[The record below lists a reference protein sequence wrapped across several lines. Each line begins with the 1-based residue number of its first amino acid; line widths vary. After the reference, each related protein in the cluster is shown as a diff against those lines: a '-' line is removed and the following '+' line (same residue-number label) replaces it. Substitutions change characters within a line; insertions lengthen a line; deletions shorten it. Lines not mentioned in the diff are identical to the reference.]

1 MITTADDALHPPGSD
16 DFWWSETYYFNFDA
30 PEAGLSCIVYPW
42 LRANLGVAT
51 CGVAVWQGFATSPFQ
66 MRLYDW
72 QQQLPMPEGGLPDVA
87 FANGVTIECLQPLLV
102 YRLRYNSPPSMR
114 QKTSFDVTWE
124 GIAPPY
130 EVLAQDLRFLGKGHY
145 DQLGHAK
152 GWLQIDEERYV
163 VDSYVGRDR
172 SWGPRPD
179 LGDQMGYATTTL
191 GVASPDVGWH
201 ILCAGSSEHEYAC
214 IGGVMLVDGQVGRL
228 VTAAREVLRRHD
240 SGRPEVVRV
249 TGVDEAG
256 RTLDVTGEAVNGAP
270 FHARPN
276 LFSWV
281 TAMHWEGSWDGRDTS
296 FYGQD
301 QDAWSFSLYRDRV
314 RQGRFAMGTS
324 EPTTMSLPIG
334 NAPTQ

>member
-1 MITTADDALHPPGSD
+1 MITPADDTLHSPISD
-16 DFWWSETYYFNFDA
+16 DFWWSETYYFSFDA

-42 LRANLGVAT
+42 LRANLGISS

-72 QQQLPMPEGGLPDVA
+72 QQQLPMPDGGLPDVT
-87 FANGVTIECLQPLLV
+87 FANGVSIECLEPLMR
-102 YRLRYNSPPSMR
+102 YRLRYTSPAAIR
-114 QKTSFDVTWE
+114 QKTAFDVTWE

-130 EVLAQDLRFLGKGHY
+130 EVLKHDLRFLGKGHY
-145 DQLGHAK
+145 DQLGHAR
-152 GWLQIDEERYV
+152 GWLQIDDERHV

-179 LGDQMGYATTTL
+179 LGDGMGYATTTL
-191 GVASPDVGWH
+191 GVASPDYAWH
-201 ILCAGSSEHEYAC
+201 LMCAGASESDYAC
-214 IGGVMLVDGQVGRL
+214 VGGVMIVGGEVRQL
-228 VTAAREVLRRHD
+228 GMAAREVLRRHS

-249 TGVDEAG
+249 TGVDETG
-256 RTLDVTGEAVNGAP
+256 RRLDVIGEAINGAP

-281 TAMHWEGSWDGRDTS
+281 TAMRWEGNGDDRGIS

-301 QDAWSFSLYRDRV
+301 QDAWSFNLYRDRV
-314 RQGRFAMGTS
+314 REGRFAMGVEAPAST
-324 EPTTMSLPIG
+324 LPIG